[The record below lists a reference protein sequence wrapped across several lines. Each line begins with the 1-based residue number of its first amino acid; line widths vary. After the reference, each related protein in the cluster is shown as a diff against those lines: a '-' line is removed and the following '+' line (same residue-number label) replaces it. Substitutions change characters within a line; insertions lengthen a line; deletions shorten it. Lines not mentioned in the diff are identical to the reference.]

1 MRAQQ
6 LDMSETSITR
16 TTLES
21 AKKLEDLTDW
31 ERVNSLSESEIETN
45 ALSDP
50 DNQPLS
56 SDSMKN
62 IRRINRKSLKD

>member
-1 MRAQQ
+1 
-6 LDMSETSITR
+6 MSETSITR
-16 TTLES
+16 TTLKS

-31 ERVNSLSESEIETN
+31 ERVNSLSESEIEAN

-56 SDSMKN
+56 PNTMKN
-62 IRRINRKSLKD
+62 VRKIPKNRKVNN